1 MQKYR
6 TSEIHSRRFGPMN
19 AQYTPLYIGHGV
31 PVEKCLQSRCAR
43 QHMSHKLILRL
54 CTTLLSRVPKQGLT
68 RPVLHHQHRVQTRI
82 KLCRTSRTPGVREAR
97 VPIMFSLLSR
107 HRVRAVDAVTE
118 IPQLPQTVV
127 WISFRRPAWDT
138 PGNPEPC
145 LP

>member
-1 MQKYR
+1 MQKCR

-19 AQYTPLYIGHGV
+19 AQYTPLYICHGV
-31 PVEKCLQSRCAR
+31 PVEKWLQSRCAR

-54 CTTLLSRVPKQGLT
+54 CTTLLSRVPKQSLT

-82 KLCRTSRTPGVREAR
+82 KLYRTSRTPGVREAR

-127 WISFRRPAWDT
+127 LISFRCPAWDP
-138 PGNPEPC
+138 PGN
-145 LP
+145 L